1 MSLDL
6 KRVAS
11 EPLTSAAPL
20 VEELRKA
27 EKPRTEHR
35 LGLEHEKFIYPVG
48 SAQPPAY
55 EGPNGIGALLERIAP
70 GGYDRFRETPESPV
84 IALQRGMAAI
94 SLEPGGQFELSG
106 SPFRTAREAHQE
118 NLAHLEETKAAAS
131 SLGLRLVA
139 LGYRPVGTPGPG
151 GVDMPWMPKTRY
163 QVMRRTLPER
173 GRLALNMMLMTSTG
187 QVSLDWADEADCVRK
202 TVTVARL
209 TPLLVALYANS
220 PLLEGKPSGYMSF
233 RSRVWEEVDPTRCG
247 YLPSWFDGSFSYK
260 AYVDWALDAPLLFLR
275 RDGEYRHPKLTFRQL
290 MKEGYEGKPPDMGD
304 WTDHLSTLFP
314 EVRLKKVLEVRGA
327 DCASAAM
334 TGALGA
340 LWRGILY
347 DAQALSEAELLLP
360 RLTFTEHLAFHDTA
374 RREGLAGK
382 LGPHALHQLAAE
394 MVSIAKRGLQRLD
407 PEDAPLLAPLEA
419 VAASGRSPAQ
429 AVLDAWREDPRP
441 EVLMSRFEL

>member
-6 KRVAS
+6 KRATS
-11 EPLTSAAPL
+11 EPITSVDML
-20 VEELRKA
+20 VDGFRSA
-27 EKPRTEHR
+27 EKPRSEHR
-35 LGLEHEKFIYPVG
+35 LGLEHEKFVYPAA
-48 SAQPPAY
+48 SAQPVPY
-55 EGPNGIGALLERIAP
+55 EGASGIGALLGRMEPA
-70 GGYDRFRETPESPV
+70 GYQPFRETPESPV

-94 SLEPGGQFELSG
+94 SLEPGGQLELSG
-106 SPFRTAREAHQE
+106 SPFRTAREAHAE
-118 NLAHLEETKAAAS
+118 NLGHLAEAKAAAE

-139 LGYRPVGTPGPG
+139 LGYRPTGTTAE
-151 GVDMPWMPKTRY
+151 MPWMPKTRY
-163 QVMRRTLPER
+163 LVMRRTLPER

-209 TPLLVALYANS
+209 APLLVALYANS

-260 AYVDWALDAPLLFLR
+260 AYVDWAIDAPLLFLR
-275 RDGEYRHPKLTFRQL
+275 RNGQYLYPKLTFRQL
-290 MKEGYEGKPPDMGD
+290 MKEGFEGQPPDLGD

-347 DAQALSEAELLLP
+347 DATALEEAGNLLP
-360 RLTFTEHLAFHDTA
+360 KLTFAQHQAFHDTA
-374 RREGLAGK
+374 RREGLEGK
-382 LGPHALHQLAAE
+382 LGAQSLSALAAE
-394 MVSIAKRGLQRLD
+394 MVAIAKRGLERLD
-407 PEDAPLLAPLEA
+407 PADAPLLAPLAE
-419 VAASGRSPAQ
+419 VAASGRSPAR
-429 AVLDAWREDPRP
+429 AVLDAWTQDPRP
-441 EVLMSRFEL
+441 ETLLSRFVL

>member
-27 EKPRTEHR
+27 EKPRTEHL

-48 SAQPPAY
+48 SAQPVPY
-55 EGPNGIGALLERIAP
+55 EGPNGVGALLERIAP
-70 GGYDRFRETPESPV
+70 GGYEPFRETPQSPV

-131 SLGLRLVA
+131 GLGLRLVA
-139 LGYRPVGTPGPG
+139 LGYRPVGTTG
-151 GVDMPWMPKTRY
+151 DMPWMPKTRY

-202 TVTVARL
+202 TVVVARL

-220 PLLEGKPSGYMSF
+220 PLLEGRPAGYMSF

-247 YLPSWFDGSFSYK
+247 YLPAWFDGSFSYQ

-275 RDGEYRHPKLTFRQL
+275 RDGEYRHPKLSFRQL
-290 MKEGYEGKPPDMGD
+290 LKEGYEGEPPDMGD

-327 DCASAAM
+327 DSASAAM

-347 DAQALSEAELLLP
+347 DAQALGEAELLLP

-382 LGPHALHQLAAE
+382 LGARELHRLAGE
-394 MVSIAKRGLQRLD
+394 MVAIAKRGLQRLD
-407 PEDAPLLAPLEA
+407 AEDAPLLAPLEA

-429 AVLDAWREDPRP
+429 AVLDAWTEDPRP
-441 EVLMSRFEL
+441 EVLMTRFEL

>member
-27 EKPRTEHR
+27 EKPQAEHR

-48 SAQPPAY
+48 SAQAVPY
-55 EGPNGIGALLERIAP
+55 EGPNGVGALLERIAP
-70 GGYDRFRETPESPV
+70 GGYEPFRETPQSPV

-106 SPFRTAREAHQE
+106 SPFHTARAAHQE
-118 NLAHLEETKAAAS
+118 NLEHLRETKAAAS
-131 SLGLRLVA
+131 QLGLRLVA
-139 LGYRPVGTPGPG
+139 LGYRPVGTTGE
-151 GVDMPWMPKTRY
+151 MPWMPKTRY

-187 QVSLDWADEADCVRK
+187 QVSLDWADEADCVKK

-209 TPLLVALYANS
+209 SPLLVALYANS
-220 PLLEGKPSGYMSF
+220 PLVEGKPSGYMSF

-247 YLPSWFDGSFSYK
+247 YLPSWFDGSFSYQ

-275 RDGEYRHPKLTFRQL
+275 REGEYRHPKLTFRQL
-290 MKEGYEGKPPDMGD
+290 LTEGYEGKPPDMGD

-327 DCASAAM
+327 DCSSAAM

-347 DAQALSEAELLLP
+347 DAQALGEAEQLLP
-360 RLTFTEHLAFHDTA
+360 RLSFTEHLAFHDTA

-382 LGPHALHQLAAE
+382 LGSRALHGLAAE
-394 MVSIAKRGLQRLD
+394 MVAIAKRGLQRLD
-407 PEDAPLLAPLEA
+407 PLDVPLLAPLEA

-429 AVLDAWREDPRP
+429 AVLDAWAQDPRP
-441 EVLMSRFEL
+441 ETLMTRFEL

>member
-27 EKPRTEHR
+27 EKPRTEHL

-48 SAQPPAY
+48 SAQPVPY
-55 EGPNGIGALLERIAP
+55 EGPNGVGALLERIAP
-70 GGYDRFRETPESPV
+70 GGYEPFRETPQSPV

-131 SLGLRLVA
+131 GLGLRLVA
-139 LGYRPVGTPGPG
+139 LGYRPVGTTG
-151 GVDMPWMPKTRY
+151 DMPWMPKTRY

-202 TVTVARL
+202 TVVVARL

-220 PLLEGKPSGYMSF
+220 PLLEGRPAGYMSF

-247 YLPSWFDGSFSYK
+247 YLPAWFDGSFSYQ

-275 RDGEYRHPKLTFRQL
+275 RDGEYRHPKLSFRQL
-290 MKEGYEGKPPDMGD
+290 LKEGYEGEPPDMGD

-327 DCASAAM
+327 DSASAAM

-347 DAQALSEAELLLP
+347 DAQALGEAELLLP
-360 RLTFTEHLAFHDTA
+360 RLTFTEHLSFHDTA

-382 LGPHALHQLAAE
+382 LGARELHRLAGE
-394 MVSIAKRGLQRLD
+394 MVAIAKRGLQRLD
-407 PEDAPLLAPLEA
+407 AEDAPLLAPLEA

-429 AVLDAWREDPRP
+429 AVLDAWTDDPRP
-441 EVLMSRFEL
+441 EVLMTRFEL

>member
-27 EKPRTEHR
+27 EKPRAEHR

-48 SAQPPAY
+48 SAQAVPY
-55 EGPNGIGALLERIAP
+55 EGPNGVGALLERIAP
-70 GGYDRFRETPESPV
+70 GGYEPFRETPQSPV

-106 SPFRTAREAHQE
+106 SPFHTAREAHQE
-118 NLAHLEETKAAAS
+118 NLEHLKETKAAAS
-131 SLGLRLVA
+131 QLGLRLVA
-139 LGYRPVGTPGPG
+139 LGYRPVGTTGE
-151 GVDMPWMPKTRY
+151 MPWMPKTRY

-187 QVSLDWADEADCVRK
+187 QVSLDWADEADCVKK

-209 TPLLVALYANS
+209 SPLLVALYANS
-220 PLLEGKPSGYMSF
+220 PLVEGKPSGYMSF

-247 YLPSWFDGSFSYK
+247 YLPSWFDGSFSYQ

-275 RDGEYRHPKLTFRQL
+275 REGEYRHPKLTFRQL
-290 MKEGYEGKPPDMGD
+290 LTEGYEGKPPDMGD

-327 DCASAAM
+327 DCSSAAM

-347 DAQALSEAELLLP
+347 DAQALSEAEQLLP
-360 RLTFTEHLAFHDTA
+360 RLSFTEHLAFHDTA

-382 LGPHALHQLAAE
+382 LGSRALHGLAAE
-394 MVSIAKRGLQRLD
+394 MVAIAKRGLQRLD
-407 PEDAPLLAPLEA
+407 PLDVPLLAPLEA

-429 AVLDAWREDPRP
+429 DVLDAWAQDPRP
-441 EVLMSRFEL
+441 ETLMTRFEL

>member
-27 EKPRTEHR
+27 EKPRTEHL

-48 SAQPPAY
+48 SAQPVPY
-55 EGPNGIGALLERIAP
+55 EGPNGVGALLERIAP
-70 GGYDRFRETPESPV
+70 GGYEPFRETPQSPV

-131 SLGLRLVA
+131 GLGLRLVA
-139 LGYRPVGTPGPG
+139 LGYRPVGTTG
-151 GVDMPWMPKTRY
+151 DMPWMPKTRY

-202 TVTVARL
+202 TVVVARL

-220 PLLEGKPSGYMSF
+220 PLLEGRPAGYMSF

-247 YLPSWFDGSFSYK
+247 YLPAWFDGSFSYQ

-275 RDGEYRHPKLTFRQL
+275 RDGEYRHPKLSFRQL
-290 MKEGYEGKPPDMGD
+290 LKEGYEGEPPDMGD

-327 DCASAAM
+327 DSASAAM

-347 DAQALSEAELLLP
+347 DAQALGEAELLLP
-360 RLTFTEHLAFHDTA
+360 RLTFTEHLSFHDTA

-382 LGPHALHQLAAE
+382 LGARELHRLAGE
-394 MVSIAKRGLQRLD
+394 MVAIAKRGLQRLD
-407 PEDAPLLAPLEA
+407 AEDAPLLAPLEA

-429 AVLDAWREDPRP
+429 AVLDAWTEDPRP
-441 EVLMSRFEL
+441 EVLMTRFEL